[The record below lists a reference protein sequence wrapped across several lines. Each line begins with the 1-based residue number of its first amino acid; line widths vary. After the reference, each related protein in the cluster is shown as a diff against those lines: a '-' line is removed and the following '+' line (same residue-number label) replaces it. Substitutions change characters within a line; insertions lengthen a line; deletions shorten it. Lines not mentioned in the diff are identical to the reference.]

1 MQKRK
6 LSLPDRMKIL
16 YFYQYFSTSEGAWGT
31 RVYEFTREW
40 VKQGHEVTVVSS
52 VYAKSDLKA
61 KKLVSDQII
70 EGVYVKVINV
80 LIDNRQSALK
90 RIWTFIQYAAISCW
104 YALTLKAD
112 VVIASSG
119 PITVGLPGLLA
130 KWFRGRKLVFEARD
144 LWPEGAVKMGV
155 IKNPTVIKGAYWF
168 EKVCYRNSSAI
179 IGLSPGIQHDIQSR
193 FPKVNVHSVTNA
205 ANIELFATPQHYP
218 GSLPTRSYA
227 LYFGNIGQVNHS
239 EYLVDAAKLLRQ
251 AGRTDIY
258 ILLIGEGQLKAQLK
272 EKVKQENLE
281 NVVFLDLMPKSAL
294 VGYIQHALTSVIP
307 LKPIP
312 VFDTSSPNKLFESMA
327 AGVPVIQTT
336 QGWIKEFMETH
347 KTGFTVDGHQ
357 PQQLADLL
365 IKLKDHPT
373 LAAQTGARGLAVAK
387 KFFDKDYLAE
397 KMLQVLKSVHE
408 SV

>member
-1 MQKRK
+1 
-6 LSLPDRMKIL
+6 MKIV

-31 RVYEFTREW
+31 RVYEFTKEW

-61 KKLVSDQII
+61 KKRVSDQVI
-70 EGVYVKVINV
+70 EGVHVKVINV

-90 RIWTFIQYAAISCW
+90 RIWTFVQYAAISSW

-119 PITVGLPGLLA
+119 PITVGIPGLIA

-155 IKNPTVIKGAYWF
+155 IKNPVVVKLSYWF

-179 IGLSPGIQHDIQSR
+179 IGLSPGIQQDIQSR
-193 FPKVNVHSVTNA
+193 FPKANVHSVTNA
-205 ANIELFATPQHYP
+205 ANISLFSTPQNYP
-218 GSLPTRSYA
+218 GALPAHSYA

-239 EYLVDAAKLLRQ
+239 EYLIDAARILRQ
-251 AGRTDIY
+251 AGRKDIY
-258 ILLIGEGQLKAQLK
+258 ILLIGEGQLKAQLRAR
-272 EKVKQENLE
+272 VKHENLE
-281 NVVFLDLMPKSAL
+281 NVLFLDLMPKSSL
-294 VGYIQHALTSVIP
+294 VGYIQHALASVIP

-336 QGWIKEFMETH
+336 QGWIKEFMDEH
-347 KTGFTVDGHQ
+347 KTGFTVDGHH
-357 PQQLADLL
+357 PEQLADLL
-365 IKLKDHPT
+365 VMLKDHPERAT
-373 LAAQTGARGLAVAK
+373 ETGARGTVVAK

-397 KMLQVLKSVHE
+397 KMLQVLKTVHE
-408 SV
+408 SA